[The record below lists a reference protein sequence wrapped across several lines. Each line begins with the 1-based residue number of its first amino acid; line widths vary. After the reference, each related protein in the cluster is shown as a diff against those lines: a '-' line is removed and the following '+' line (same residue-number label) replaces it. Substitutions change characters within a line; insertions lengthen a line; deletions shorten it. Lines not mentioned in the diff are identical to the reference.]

1 MTSRNFSSLDD
12 INYSF
17 DQMEALGAT
26 IDDIGFS
33 GNYYERI
40 SLLGESHVVINPKLI
55 IQLLS
60 TLIGNGFV
68 YIKVPASGEIIS
80 IEGIYSLIQNIL
92 GDQQT
97 LSSILGNKDII
108 ASMEG
113 EQNLA
118 SAIQGMR
125 DYISTFKG
133 EFIRIE

>member
-1 MTSRNFSSLDD
+1 MTSRNFSGLDD

-26 IDDIGFS
+26 IDDIGFAD
-33 GNYYERI
+33 NYYGRI

-55 IQLLS
+55 RQLLS
-60 TLIGNGFV
+60 TLIGTGAV
-68 YIKVPASGEIIS
+68 YIRVPVSGETIS
-80 IEGIYSLIQNIL
+80 IV
-92 GDQQT
+92 
-97 LSSILGNKDII
+97 GNKDII

-113 EQNLA
+113 QQNLA